1 MADVKILAL
10 FILSWEGGFVNDKDD
25 LGGAT
30 NKGVT
35 ISTWKSCG
43 YDKDG
48 DGDIDVDDL
57 HLLTHEDVIKC
68 VLKPHYW
75 DRWKADLITSQ
86 SIANILVDWVWAS
99 GKNGIVIPQK
109 ILGVKPDGIVGIKTL
124 TAVNNFEN
132 QESLFLSIKK
142 ARIDFIDTI
151 CTKRP
156 ANNKFKKGWLRR
168 INSIGWDFLKN
179 NT

>member
-1 MADVKILAL
+1 MADVKILAP
-10 FILSWEGGFVNDKDD
+10 FILSWEGRFVNDKDD

-57 HLLTHEDVIKC
+57 RLLTCEDVIKR

-75 DRWKADLITSQ
+75 DRWKADLIISQ

-124 TAVNNFEN
+124 AAINDFHN
-132 QESLFLSIKK
+132 QELLFSSIKK

-151 CTKRP
+151 CAKRP

>member
-1 MADVKILAL
+1 MADVKILAP

-57 HLLTHEDVIKC
+57 HLLTCEDVIKR

-124 TAVNNFEN
+124 AAINDFHN
-132 QESLFLSIKK
+132 QELLFSSIKK

-151 CTKRP
+151 CAKRP
-156 ANNKFKKGWLRR
+156 ANDKFKKGWLRR

>member
-1 MADVKILAL
+1 MADVKILAP

-30 NKGVT
+30 NMGVT
-35 ISTWKSCG
+35 MATFEMYCRKKGYPKPTVDRLKS
-43 YDKDG
+43 
-48 DGDIDVDDL
+48 
-57 HLLTHEDVIKC
+57 LTKHKWTEI
-68 VLKPHYW
+68 LKAMYW
-75 DRWKADLITSQ
+75 DKWSADLIKSQ

-99 GKNGIVIPQK
+99 GKNGVVIPQK

>member
-1 MADVKILAL
+1 MADVKLLAP

-30 NKGVT
+30 NMGVT
-35 ISTWKSCG
+35 IATYEAYCRKKGYPRPTVDRLKS
-43 YDKDG
+43 
-48 DGDIDVDDL
+48 
-57 HLLTHEDVIKC
+57 LTKHEWIEI
-68 VLKPHYW
+68 LKTMYW
-75 DRWKADLITSQ
+75 DKWSADFIKSQ
-86 SIANILVDWVWAS
+86 PIANILVDWVWAS

-124 TAVNNFEN
+124 AAINDFNN
-132 QESLFLSIKK
+132 QELLFSSIKK
-142 ARIDFIDTI
+142 ARIDFIDRI

-179 NT
+179 NA